1 MKIQCQTLF
10 DVTATGTTGHIKP
23 SRIPYKDLAGTKI
36 TDTESW
42 NRSRNQQRNWETVTQ
57 LISLRTQVDNLQES
71 QWISDRWCFE
81 FEVENENL
89 FNNGA
94 DSLAVLK
101 ADCQGVPMLIGLN
114 ESINIGTVL
123 VVDKNIW
130 FTIVPINTL

>member
-1 MKIQCQTLF
+1 MQIQCQTLF
-10 DVTATGTTGHIKP
+10 DITATGTTGHVKP
-23 SRIPYKDLAGTKI
+23 SRMPFTDQAGTRI
-36 TDTESW
+36 TNVESW

-57 LISLRTQVDNLQES
+57 LISLRTQVDNLQEPVMIHDCW
-71 QWISDRWCFE
+71 QFE

-94 DSLAVLK
+94 DRLAVLK
-101 ADCQGVPMLIGLN
+101 TDCQGVPMLTGLN